1 MHSQVQAAILALL
14 NHGFFKTFEP
24 EGFAVVASIAALIL
38 QPLLLSLYAHT
49 ATPSSILNTY
59 LIFFT
64 VLPLSIVLY
73 RLSPFHPLAK
83 IPGPWIF
90 KVSKFWLVYIRLTG
104 RHHLVYKELHDK
116 YGPFVRIGPNDMSVI
131 EADAVNTVL
140 THGGLEKGQFYR
152 VHQLPGD
159 QSHPLSLIKGDIHR
173 NRRRL
178 WSRGLSQEALCNY
191 DDNLAHKVRQLVSG
205 LEKGQKG
212 SHGVNIV
219 EWLQFFTFDFMT
231 EMAYEVLLIRDN
243 RSVLIHG
250 RFGREFGMLNQ
261 GIDDN
266 GIWQVMGRFAVIV
279 STCCH
284 VPWADYLVHR
294 SPLAVSDMGE
304 LSEQFAQT
312 RLADSAKM
320 KDLWYHLTDQAGLEN
335 SKPAYEDTVADA
347 RVAILAG
354 ADTTVTS
361 LAAFFYYM
369 IRHPKEFALLREEI
383 DRVYPSG
390 SDATNVSKQSELVYA
405 SACLN
410 ESLRLLPSIPTV
422 GPREVPKGGGPRI
435 LAGHLLPEG
444 TQVWTPPYAIHR
456 SPDNFYP
463 RPDDFVPSRWISSD
477 ENKSQVMQRAAF
489 IPFFRGPHSCVGK
502 ALALREMLM
511 VIACVV
517 QSLDIKFAD
526 GFDPDTWPEKIRDFY
541 LTDVPPLKLNVQ
553 PRS

>member
-1 MHSQVQAAILALL
+1 
-14 NHGFFKTFEP
+14 
-24 EGFAVVASIAALIL
+24 
-38 QPLLLSLYAHT
+38 
-49 ATPSSILNTY
+49 
-59 LIFFT
+59 
-64 VLPLSIVLY
+64 
-73 RLSPFHPLAK
+73 
-83 IPGPWIF
+83 
-90 KVSKFWLVYIRLTG
+90 
-104 RHHLVYKELHDK
+104 
-116 YGPFVRIGPNDMSVI
+116 
-131 EADAVNTVL
+131 
-140 THGGLEKGQFYR
+140 
-152 VHQLPGD
+152 
-159 QSHPLSLIKGDIHR
+159 
-173 NRRRL
+173 
-178 WSRGLSQEALCNY
+178 
-191 DDNLAHKVRQLVSG
+191 
-205 LEKGQKG
+205 
-212 SHGVNIV
+212 
-219 EWLQFFTFDFMT
+219 
-231 EMAYEVLLIRDN
+231 MA
-243 RSVLIHG
+243 
-250 RFGREFGMLNQ
+250 FGREFGMLNQ
-261 GIDDN
+261 DIDDN

-320 KDLWYHLTDQAGLEN
+320 KDLWYHLDMLIRMIQTDQAGLEN

-390 SDATNVSKQSELVYA
+390 SDATNVSKQSELVYEWEEEDD
-405 SACLN
+405 L
-410 ESLRLLPSIPTV
+410 V
-422 GPREVPKGGGPRI
+422 GPSVSDTESEDADFLDEADLWDPADAQKAVLKVKESSSRRYTSHIALEMDRTKKFMGLSPLLIVFPRFDPERFQRAEALEYLLDSKWDSGTI
-435 LAGHLLPEG
+435 EPIAEIWYFNSLLPEG

-463 RPDDFVPSRWISSD
+463 RPDDFAPSRWISSD

-502 ALALREMLM
+502 VLALREMLM